1 MYIWTGADVNDQLET
16 LCSVKH
22 EAETALGLQDFKLP
36 LHISLKMSFLVP
48 DDQIDAV
55 MECLTAYC
63 YSLSPILVPVRG
75 LEKENGIVWLRYG
88 ECPELSTMH
97 DQLNVLMQ
105 DRFGIAL
112 HPYDSDFIF
121 HTTLFMDQDN
131 DKLAHAYEM
140 VRSIPL
146 PTTLRVSR
154 CLIGMSPSGKPGDYR
169 IVRTVDMNAA
179 QVSDTVTLEPMTRH
193 LCHALFMDWENDPS
207 MYADPAQCPVYRYDA
222 DAVNR
227 FFDKKQEPS
236 RVMLAI
242 MLQGKPIG
250 ALDLKHIDR
259 EAGECTL
266 SIHLKND
273 SVKNR
278 GYGTQAEILAL
289 RYAFN
294 DLRLKTVFADAV
306 SRNIRSQHVL
316 KKAGFRF
323 VEEKEGFR
331 YYRCNRPENEDQ

>member
-1 MYIWTGADVNDQLET
+1 MYIWIGADVSNQLET
-16 LCSVKH
+16 LYSMKRK
-22 EAETALGLQDFKLP
+22 AETALGLQDFKLP
-36 LHISLKMSFLVP
+36 LHISLKMSFFVS
-48 DDQIDAV
+48 DDQADAV
-55 MECLTAYC
+55 MKCLAAYC
-63 YSLSPILVPVRG
+63 GTLSSFPVPVYG
-75 LEKENGIVWLRYG
+75 IEKEIGIVWIRYG
-88 ECPELSTMH
+88 FCQKLSTIH

-105 DRFGIAL
+105 DRFHIGL

-121 HTTLFMDQDN
+121 HTTLFMDRDN
-131 DKLAHAYEM
+131 KKLTHAYEM
-140 VRSIPL
+140 ICNTPL
-146 PTTLRVSR
+146 PSSLLLSR
-154 CLIGMSPSGKPGDYR
+154 CLIGISPSGKPGDYH
-169 IVRTVDMNAA
+169 IVRTVDMSEK

-207 MYADPAQCPVYRYDA
+207 MYADPVQCPVYRYDA

-227 FFDKKQEPS
+227 FFDKRQEPS

-316 KKAGFRF
+316 EKAGFRF

>member
-1 MYIWTGADVNDQLET
+1 MYIWTGADVNDQLEP
-16 LCSVKH
+16 LGSMRR
-22 EAETALGLQDFKLP
+22 EAETVLGLQDFMLP
-36 LHISLKMSFLVP
+36 LYISLKMSFLVP
-48 DDQIDAV
+48 DDQVDTMI
-55 MECLTAYC
+55 ECLTAFC
-63 YSLSPILVPVRG
+63 GSLAPFQVPVRG
-75 LEKENGIVWLRYG
+75 IERENGIVWLRYC
-88 ECPELSTMH
+88 ECPELSTVH

-131 DKLAHAYEM
+131 DKLARAYEM

-146 PTTLRVSR
+146 PSSLRVSR

-179 QVSDTVTLEPMTRH
+179 QESDAVSLEPMTRR
-193 LCHALFMDWENDPS
+193 LCHTMFMDWKNDSS

-250 ALDLKHIDR
+250 ALDLKRIDR

-278 GYGTQAEILAL
+278 GYGTKAEILAL

-294 DLRLKTVFADAV
+294 DLKLKTVFADAI

-316 KKAGFRF
+316 EKAGFRF
-323 VEEKEGFR
+323 VEEKDSFR